1 MKVNIEFGAE
11 LEPVVQQHLETG
23 VSVQNY
29 VRAAVVL
36 FNEMR
41 AAEVAGR
48 RVGHGDASR
57 FKMYNTEVSPAACL
71 QDVMD
76 IRHE

>member
-1 MKVNIEFGAE
+1 VKVNIEFGAE

-29 VRAAVVL
+29 VRAAVAF
-36 FNEMR
+36 FNVMR
-41 AAEVAGR
+41 TCEAAGR
-48 RVGHGDASR
+48 RVGHGDANR
-57 FKMYNTEVSPAACL
+57 FKLYNTEVSPAACL